1 MSIKN
6 SPREI
11 SGSEVHGSKKSVLE
25 YLHQH
30 KQTFGKNRDIKGAFG
45 EDSEGNMLL
54 ETGSRGIFIIQ
65 WEKSYFVELQPVVI

>member
-1 MSIKN
+1 MNIKN
-6 SPREI
+6 SAREI
-11 SGSEVHGSKKSVLE
+11 SGIEVHGSEKPILE

-54 ETGSRGIFIIQ
+54 ETG
-65 WEKSYFVELQPVVI
+65 

>member
-54 ETGSRGIFIIQ
+54 ETG
-65 WEKSYFVELQPVVI
+65 